1 MRRNRDFDN
10 NHHQPSPG
18 GPLMTNHLRDLD
30 IELELLK
37 RKREIIQQE
46 QEMLSRFSS
55 KRQYDYEHRSNT
67 YDRQESNNRQF
78 NTNNFPNRYDGPSN
92 SGNFTRPQGVKRQTP
107 NQYWQPPTA
116 PKRFT
121 APQKINPWQN
131 SHPRQETGFPIR
143 KTFPSQTGNGNIGG
157 SIRPLMSIRPG
168 ISQRIQNKSQVPRKD
183 FKPSKVTKPKPHQAP
198 NKLSAHAV
206 AETKKLVSQVDTADK
221 KVDSDQILRVDKTP
235 TVQMKGRLELA
246 LGTIMKEIKNE
257 HCANPKDIEHFQ
269 SPFIQRLLKH
279 AIRTRIRSVMIDQ
292 VVGNFSDI
300 VTKYRKK
307 FPKETDLELVQIAK
321 DAQSLSSKSIGV
333 AQLIES
339 DDPQDFYNKNMLK
352 ALYIKFEEIFENL
365 EKLYQNKGK
374 DLDEYIK
381 NMPEPKK
388 VDKDKAQNQSTEHI
402 NPGKEKINLENLIG
416 EGDTVKV
423 INERLEKVKMY
434 REFMD
439 ELIEQ
444 RLPKILPKFKDALL
458 SIILTDKEF
467 LVTKSMIMS
476 QLKKKLNR
484 SFDKDIDVEFT
495 SSSPNTT
502 ATSSPEAAVK
512 KSMNTSET
520 STDSSVEKLSDTK
533 ALPTD
538 NSTDAGK
545 PLVSPP
551 HSSPIKSPT
560 NATPQAIANNTT
572 ESANA
577 STEQANPKTPPKSD
591 DLHYVKLISRPNLP
605 ARAVIYDFLKQ
616 FKPASIKKHKSI
628 NNLLVIGF
636 TNKED
641 YDKILEVNESVVGN
655 ATILIKASEQVTKTK
670 QSTPSQEEGDES
682 VSKSASNSL
691 LDDSLLGSD
700 LETQITD
707 LLTSIRK
714 ANESDDGSDANKS
727 GDKIDAT
734 GKIEKTQANVKSTT
748 ENTNTAETNESAD
761 AAKAEEKLDTAK
773 ANETIKV
780 ENNEEKTS
788 EDAVVSETAEEKKK
802 EQNTTPIT
810 DTKVITTPVEDK
822 NQKELEK
829 ITELSEE
836 QKNNTEISGL
846 PEKADGDKM
855 KDTLKESGRATPTR
869 SSSRIASSTPS
880 TIRTR
885 RASRLAQNN

>member
-67 YDRQESNNRQF
+67 YDRQESNIRQF
-78 NTNNFPNRYDGPSN
+78 NTNNFTTRYDGPSN
-92 SGNFTRPQGVKRQTP
+92 SGNFTRPQGVKRQAP
-107 NQYWQPPTA
+107 NQYWQPPSA

-121 APQKINPWQN
+121 APQKINPWQTSN
-131 SHPRQETGFPIR
+131 PRQELGFPIR
-143 KTFPSQTGNGNIGG
+143 KPFPSQAGNIGG
-157 SIRPLMSIRPG
+157 SIRPLMSIRPS
-168 ISQRIQNKSQVPRKD
+168 ISQRIQKKNQVTRKD
-183 FKPSKVTKPKPHQAP
+183 FKPTKVTKPKPHQAP
-198 NKLSAHAV
+198 NKLSTHAV
-206 AETKKLVSQVDTADK
+206 AETKKLVSQVDTIDK
-221 KVDSDQILRVDKTP
+221 KVESDQILRVDKTP

-257 HCANPKDIEHFQ
+257 HCADPKDIEHFQ

-321 DAQSLSSKSIGV
+321 DAQSLSSKSVGV

-339 DDPQDFYNKNMLK
+339 DDPQEFYNKNMLK
-352 ALYIKFEEIFENL
+352 ALYIKFDEIFDNL

-374 DLDEYIK
+374 DLEEYIK

-388 VDKDKAQNQSTEHI
+388 VDKTQNQSNENI

-416 EGDTVKV
+416 DGDTIKV
-423 INERLEKVKMY
+423 INERLEKVKIY

-467 LVTKSMIMS
+467 LVTKSMIIS
-476 QLKKKLNR
+476 QLKKKVNR

-495 SSSPNTT
+495 SPSPYMMTASSSPDTT
-502 ATSSPEAAVK
+502 VK

-520 STDSSVEKLSDTK
+520 STDSSVAKLSDTK
-533 ALPTD
+533 ATPTD
-538 NSTDAGK
+538 NSSDAGK
-545 PLVSPP
+545 SLVSPAQ
-551 HSSPIKSPT
+551 SSPIKSST
-560 NATPQAIANNTT
+560 NATPKTIANNTAA
-572 ESANA
+572 SPNM
-577 STEQANPKTPPKSD
+577 STEQATPKIPSKTD

-616 FKPASIKKHKSI
+616 FKPTSIKKHKSI

-641 YDKILEVNESVVGN
+641 FDKILAVNESVVGN
-655 ATILIKASEQVTKTK
+655 ATIIIKASEQVTKTK

-682 VSKSASNSL
+682 VAKSANNSF

-700 LETQITD
+700 LDSQISD

-714 ANESDDGSDANKS
+714 ANESDECPDANNS
-727 GDKIDAT
+727 DDKIDTT
-734 GKIEKTQANVKSTT
+734 GKTEKTQANIKSTT
-748 ENTNTAETNESAD
+748 DNINTTETSKCVD
-761 AAKAEEKLDTAK
+761 AAKTEEKLDTAEADDKMK
-773 ANETIKV
+773 AD
-780 ENNEEKTS
+780 NNEKKTNK
-788 EDAVVSETAEEKKK
+788 DAVETEPVMVKEKV
-802 EQNTTPIT
+802 QDTTNITNTN
-810 DTKVITTPVEDK
+810 ITTPVEEK
-822 NQKELEK
+822 NQKELQI
-829 ITELSEE
+829 ITEPSEE
-836 QKNNTEISGL
+836 QKNNTEISSL
-846 PEKADGDKM
+846 TEKPDGDKL

-869 SSSRIASSTPS
+869 TSSRLASSTPS

-885 RASRLAQNN
+885 RASRLVQNN